1 MIEEGFKIRPATKDD
16 IPFLVVTII
25 EAEKSGTNVLPWST
39 IFGLSE
45 AETQRYLSE
54 MLSEEIEGCE
64 LSVASFLVAEKE
76 GRVVA
81 ALSAWIEGLNN
92 APSSQLKGNLLS
104 YVLPKGSIIKASSIH
119 PIIQEINIDYIPG
132 TIQKG
137 AGYVK
142 NEFRNKKL
150 FGILTDEIIRRL
162 LLIDPNVSEV
172 YTQIYG
178 CNIPAIK
185 ANEKAGFRIIL
196 QKESSNSEI
205 LNYLPS
211 NKKLLMKKELTRK

>member
-1 MIEEGFKIRPATKDD
+1 MIKEGFNIRQATKND
-16 IPFLVVTII
+16 IPFLVDTVI
-25 EAEKSGTNVLPWST
+25 EAEKSGTKVLPWST

-45 AETQRYLSE
+45 SEARRYLSE
-54 MLSEEIEGCE
+54 MLSEEIDGCE
-64 LSVASFLVAEKE
+64 LSVSSFLVAEKD

-92 APSSQLKGNLLS
+92 TPSSQLKGSLLS
-104 YVLPKGSIIKASSIH
+104 YVLPKESIIKASSIH

-137 AGYVK
+137 AGYVIK
-142 NEFRNKKL
+142 EFRNKKL
-150 FGILTDEIIRRL
+150 FGILTDEIIRNL
-162 LLIDPNVSEV
+162 LRIDPNVSEV
-172 YTQIYG
+172 YTQIYE

-211 NKKLLMKKELTRK
+211 NKKLLMKKELTGK